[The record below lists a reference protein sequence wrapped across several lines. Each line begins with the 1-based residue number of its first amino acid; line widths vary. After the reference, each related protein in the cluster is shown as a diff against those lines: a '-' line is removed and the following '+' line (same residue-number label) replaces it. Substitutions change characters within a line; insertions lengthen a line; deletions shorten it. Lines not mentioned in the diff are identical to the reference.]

1 MGTAQGTE
9 VTPEQRTRYERDGY
23 LIVEDPG
30 YPESALDGAVKDLE
44 GKYEARDV
52 ERMGEDGVF
61 YTWHRIL
68 DAWKISD
75 SIKTIALNP
84 RIHGILEQLYG
95 RKPLPFQTLNFPFG
109 TQQRAHSD
117 TIHFNSRPPGYMC
130 GVWVALEDIDMDNGP
145 LFYYPGSH
153 KLPEV
158 TMQDVGVEAD
168 YSQYTSYE
176 DHINKVIKEHNLEPD
191 YGLVRKGQAIIWSS
205 NILHGGAPQ
214 KDMSRSRHSQVTH
227 FYFEGC
233 KYYTPMLSKDVN
245 KDEEV
250 HWRDPTWIQ

>member
-1 MGTAQGTE
+1 MQGTE
-9 VTPEQRTRYERDGY
+9 VTPEQRERFELDGY

-30 YPESALDGAVKDLE
+30 YPEWAIDSAVKDVQ
-44 GKYEARDV
+44 GKYTKFNV
-52 ERMGEDGVF
+52 EYMGDDGVF

-75 SIKTIALNP
+75 AIKTIALHP
-84 RIHGILEQLYG
+84 RIHGILEGLYG
-95 RKPLPFQTLNFPFG
+95 RKPLPFQTLSFPAG
-109 TQQRAHSD
+109 SNQKAHSD
-117 TIHFNSRPPGYMC
+117 TIHFNSRPPGFMC
-130 GVWVALEDIDMDNGP
+130 GVWTALEDVDMDNGP

-168 YSQYTSYE
+168 YAYYDNYE
-176 DHINKVIKEHNLEPD
+176 QHIAKIIERHGLEPE
-191 YGLVRKGQAIIWSS
+191 YGLVKKGQAIIWSA

-214 KDMSRSRHSQVTH
+214 NDMKRSRYSQVTH

-233 KYYTPMLSKDVN
+233 KYYTPLLSKDVE
-245 KDEEV
+245 KDEEIF
-250 HWRDPTWIQ
+250 WRDPTWIT